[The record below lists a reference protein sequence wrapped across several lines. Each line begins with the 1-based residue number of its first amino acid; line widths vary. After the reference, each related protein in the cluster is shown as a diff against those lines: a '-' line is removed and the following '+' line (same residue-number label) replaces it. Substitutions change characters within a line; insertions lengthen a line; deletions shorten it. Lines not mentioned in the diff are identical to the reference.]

1 MSKCLIYST
10 LLPAPSIEGPP
21 PKINPVGFLDSNSS
35 ILKVLETNSDSILRY
50 CKLR

>member
-1 MSKCLIYST
+1 MYSS

-21 PKINPVGFLDSNSS
+21 PKINPIGFLASISS
-35 ILKVLETNSDSILRY
+35 MLKVFETSSDSILRY